1 MGRLGL
7 LACSGAAVFALAS
20 TATAQEPAATVQGV
34 TVTGTDKA
42 ASAAQQVERFAQIG
56 GEGRLAR
63 WYAPV
68 CPVTTGLPSAFG
80 SFVDQRIRSLAS
92 EIGAPVAPVKCQAN
106 VLIMVTPTPN
116 ALANQ
121 LVEQK
126 AHALAGGR
134 WPIDKTKLHAFADDQ
149 RPVRWLFSSHT
160 APIKGS
166 TVATTL
172 SNQAASVASS
182 SGGSMAGSTLSGMF
196 GGGTAL
202 DGPPQYGNVF
212 ASRLTPAGGESI
224 SQVVIVVDANRI
236 AGLQAGQVADYLS
249 MVTLAQARAE
259 DRFAGIDTVLNLFAP
274 DRDDAHRPAGLRPW
288 DTAYLKAL
296 YRSDS
301 QISYTAQVA
310 GIATRLKSELAQKT
324 GTDGGR

>member
-7 LACSGAAVFALAS
+7 LACSGAFALAS
-20 TATAQEPAATVQGV
+20 AAAAQEPTAATVQGV
-34 TVTGTDKA
+34 TVTGKA
-42 ASAAQQVERFAQIG
+42 KAVSAAQQVQRFAQIG

-68 CPVTTGLPSAFG
+68 CPVTTGLPSAFD
-80 SFVDQRIRSLAS
+80 SFVDQRIRSVAS
-92 EIGAPVAPVKCQAN
+92 EIGAPVAPAKCQAN
-106 VLIMVTPTPN
+106 VLIMVTPNAN
-116 ALANQ
+116 ALADQ
-121 LVEQK
+121 LVAQK

-134 WPIDKTKLHAFADDQ
+134 WPIDKTRLRAFAADQ
-149 RPVRWLFSSHT
+149 RPVRWLFSSHA

-212 ASRLTPAGGESI
+212 ASRLIPAGDESI

-249 MVTLAQARAE
+249 MVALAQARAE
-259 DRFAGIDTVLNLFAP
+259 DSFVGIDTVLNLFAP
-274 DRDDAHRPAGLRPW
+274 DRDDARRPAGLRPW
-288 DTAYLKAL
+288 DTAYLRAL

-324 GTDGGR
+324 GTDGGP